1 MYSENKN
8 FSFTDYDTNLL
19 EVIKQNIEINDGV
32 CMKQCI
38 QIEIFDWKQYDSA
51 QIDDRIEIILAADGI
66 FGFILNI

>member
-1 MYSENKN
+1 
-8 FSFTDYDTNLL
+8 
-19 EVIKQNIEINDGV
+19 
-32 CMKQCI
+32 MKQCI